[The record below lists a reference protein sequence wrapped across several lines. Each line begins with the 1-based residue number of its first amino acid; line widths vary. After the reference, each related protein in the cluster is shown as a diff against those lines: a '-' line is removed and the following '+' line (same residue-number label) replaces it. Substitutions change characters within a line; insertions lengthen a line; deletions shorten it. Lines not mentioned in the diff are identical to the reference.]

1 MPYPGGNIIR
11 VTPTVI
17 AGQTDDNDAIF
28 DATEIPNAVSNR
40 GGVSRLVGITVIDKD
55 QESAAMDI
63 IFMQVQTNFG
73 TAGSATN
80 ITDANLQA
88 AKVIGAVDWQH
99 TDGQVVFAQD
109 SGSAS
114 IATSAGNTDNST
126 WKSLPMLLKAEP
138 GSTSVYFTAVVN
150 DGDNIDYAA
159 TDDLEFV
166 FHIEYL
172 D

>member
-17 AGQTDDNDAIF
+17 AGQTDDNDAMF

-40 GGVSRLVGITVIDKD
+40 GGVSKLVGITVIDKD

-88 AKVIGAVDWQH
+88 AKVIGAIDWQH
-99 TDGQVVFAQD
+99 TDGQVAFAQD

-114 IATSAGNTDNST
+114 IATSTGPTDSNS
-126 WKSLPMLLKAEP
+126 WNSLPMLLKAEG
-138 GSTSVYFTAVVN
+138 GSTSVYFTAILN
-150 DGDNIDYAA
+150 DASNADYAA